1 MDVRFLET
9 VRLSE
14 LEAVLATLREKTLV
28 EKQLLEIGAGA
39 GWQAQSLAENGYTVE
54 AIDIE
59 SNTYAHHKVWPVLSY
74 DGRHMPFR
82 ESAFDVV
89 FSSNVLDKRQPVAR
103 VSRRDTT
110 SPEAGWTRDSPCSS
124 TSWRLWTNVAHYPVI
139 AGIIARAIYRRCT
152 RMTDQGNPTANEKND
167 PSATRSRI
175 PRQNRLKMAIV
186 PEPNG
191 AEGNAFTE
199 LYRFSRSRWTR
210 AFESTGWTVIE
221 TSSNRLFYSG
231 YALFGFALP
240 IRARRY
246 LSYVLGGSCHLFVL
260 KRRR

>member
-14 LEAVLATLREKTLV
+14 LETVLSRLKEKTPV
-28 EKQLLEIGAGA
+28 RKQLLEIGAGA
-39 GWQAQSLAENGYTVE
+39 GWQAHALAENGYTVE

-59 SNTYAHHKVWPVLSY
+59 TNTYAQHKVWPVLSY

-82 ESAFDVV
+82 EGTFDVV
-89 FSSNVLDKRQPVAR
+89 FSSNVLEYIRPWTAFQEEMQR
-103 VSRRDTT
+103 VLKPDGLAIHLV
-110 SPEAGWTRDSPCSS
+110 PG

-139 AGIIARAIYRRCT
+139 AGIVAKAIYRRVTCL
-152 RMTDQGNPTANEKND
+152 TDRGNPTNGNDD
-167 PSATRSRI
+167 PSLTRSRV
-175 PRQNRLKMAIV
+175 PRRNHFKMAIM

-210 AFESTGWTVIE
+210 AFERTGWTVVE

-231 YALFGFALP
+231 YALFGFALSM
-240 IRARRY
+240 RARKY

-260 KRRR
+260 KRGR